1 MPISPSEPTG
11 TRPFCQ
17 LEWMVG
23 WRYLK
28 SRRREAFISVIAW
41 TSFLGI
47 MIGVAALIAVLAV
60 LNGFRT
66 ELLGKFLGLNG
77 HVLIQPTTTPFTDFV
92 DVENRI
98 SKVPGVRYA
107 IAFIDG
113 QALVSGPGGA
123 SGALIRGRS
132 GDDLAKV
139 ELVASNIKEGT
150 IADFDTGNGVA
161 VGSKLAQSLGL
172 RLGDTITIIT
182 ARGNVTAFGVTPRSR
197 SFPVTAIFEVG
208 MYQYDASFVYMPLG
222 PAQAFFNLDDKVTA
236 VEVFVKDPEAVDAI
250 KPAINE
256 AAERPIFISDWRFR
270 DSTFVAAL
278 EIQRNVVSM
287 IVALI
292 VVVAAFNI
300 IAGLT
305 MLVKDKSRAIA
316 ILRTMGAT
324 RGAIMRIFLI
334 VGMAI
339 GIAGTLAGLGVGLLL
354 CYYIEEV
361 RQGLSWL
368 FHTRLYPPELFFL
381 SKMKADV
388 HIDETVAAV
397 AMAVV
402 LSFLATI
409 YPAWK
414 AAKLDPVD
422 ALRYE

>member
-1 MPISPSEPTG
+1 MAIDETQPVGIK
-11 TRPFCQ
+11 PFAQ
-17 LEWMVG
+17 LEWMIG

-60 LNGFRT
+60 LNGFRS
-66 ELLGKFLGLNG
+66 EILDKFLGLNG
-77 HVLIQPTTTPFTDFV
+77 HILIQPTASAFTDFK
-92 DVENRI
+92 DVEERI
-98 SKVPGVRYA
+98 SKVKGVKYV

-113 QALVSGPGGA
+113 QALVSGSGG
-123 SGALIRGRS
+123 STGALVRGIS
-132 GDDLAKV
+132 GDDLGKV
-139 ELVASNIKEGT
+139 QLVSGNVKAGSLST
-150 IADFDTGNGVA
+150 FDDGNGVA
-161 VGSKLAQSLGL
+161 IGSRLAQTLGV
-172 RLGDTITIIT
+172 RIGDQITVVT
-182 ARGNVTAFGVTPRSR
+182 ARGNITPFGVTPRTW
-197 SFPVTAIFEVG
+197 SFPVIAIFEVG
-208 MYQYDASFVYMPLG
+208 QYQYDSSFVYMPLA
-222 PAQAFFNLDDKVTA
+222 PAQAFFNQDDKVTA
-236 VEVFVKDPEAVDAI
+236 EEVFIDDPENVDPMKGPI
-250 KPAINE
+250 LE
-256 AAERPIFISDWRFR
+256 AADRPVYVTDWRLR
-270 DSTFVAAL
+270 DSTLMQAL

-324 RGAIMRIFLI
+324 RGTIMRIFLI

-339 GIAGTLAGLGVGLLL
+339 GTAGTLAGLGVGLLL
-354 CYYIEEV
+354 SYYIEEV
-361 RQGLSWL
+361 RQFLSWI
-368 FHTRLYPPELFFL
+368 FNTRLYPPDMFLL
-381 SKMKADV
+381 SKMRADV
-388 HIDETVAAV
+388 HIDETTAAV
-397 AMAVV
+397 IMALV
-402 LSFLATI
+402 LSFLATL

>member
-1 MPISPSEPTG
+1 
-11 TRPFCQ
+11 
-17 LEWMVG
+17 
-23 WRYLK
+23 
-28 SRRREAFISVIAW
+28 
-41 TSFLGI
+41 

-66 ELLGKFLGLNG
+66 EILDKFLGLNG
-77 HVLIQPTTTPFTDFV
+77 HILIQPTETPFTDFKA
-92 DVENRI
+92 VEDKV
-98 SKVPGVRYA
+98 SKVKGVQYV

-113 QALVSGPGGA
+113 QALVSGPSGA
-123 SGALIRGRS
+123 SGALVRGIS
-132 GDDLAKV
+132 GDDFDKV
-139 ELVASNIKEGT
+139 KLVASNIKQGSA
-150 IADFDTGNGVA
+150 ADFDAGKGIA
-161 VGSKLAQSLGL
+161 IGSRLAQTLGVVI
-172 RLGDTITIIT
+172 GDPVTIVT
-182 ARGNVTAFGVTPRSR
+182 ARGNITPFGVTPRTK
-197 SFPVTAIFEVG
+197 SFPVAAIFEVG
-208 MYQYDASFVYMPLG
+208 QYQYDSNFVYMPLAA
-222 PAQAFFNLDDKVTA
+222 AQAFFNQDDKVTA
-236 VEVFVKDPEAVDAI
+236 EEVYIDDPENVEPM
-250 KPAINE
+250 KPLVMD
-256 AAERPIFISDWRFR
+256 AAERTVYVTDWRLR
-270 DSTFVAAL
+270 DSTMVAAL

-339 GIAGTLAGLGVGLLL
+339 GIAGTIAGLIIGLLL
-354 CYYIEEV
+354 SHYIEEV
-361 RQGLSWL
+361 RQALSWL
-368 FHTRLYPPELFFL
+368 FNTRLYPPDIFL
-381 SKMKADV
+381 LTKMRADV
-388 HIDETVAAV
+388 HVDETVYAV
-397 AMAVV
+397 IMALV